1 MKSLRDFINRRL
13 EYKILA
19 LILFVLVVSFTGIF
33 FIISS
38 REKTNALDNE
48 RAKSRLMADTIH
60 ETLDRSMMGFK
71 ADVVRFLVRDF
82 EKLEGIKRIQI
93 VRGDAVYVGA
103 GRGRDKAFM
112 DFKTLDDV
120 KQRISTLYRPE
131 WEIDHPRQE
140 VNVAE
145 GIENPEFKSF
155 FEKTIRTL
163 EEKKL
168 AGTDEK
174 ALKQGM
180 LDANYVEEIN
190 GVPVMTY
197 LRPLPLFPKC
207 ALCHGMGHS
216 LRGILMI
223 STSLEGANAALKEN
237 QRYLLMASL
246 VTVGV
251 LIILL
256 RVLMRR
262 VVLAPVNNVVGRVK
276 DIAEGEGDL
285 TARIVVNYRDEIGDM
300 ARWFN
305 KFVEKL
311 HHVISQVSRAAK
323 QVKTVSQQVLGGT
336 KQITEGAD
344 VQMHAIETTAAAVEA
359 VNDSISH
366 VAGNAASLSALS
378 EESAVAILQ
387 MSSSIDEIARSAAV
401 LSSTIE
407 DSTAS
412 ILEMSSSVRQID
424 ENVTSLNTA
433 AGDTATSMTQMDA
446 SIKQIR
452 THVIDTVQLSK
463 GVTDDAE
470 RGRRATELTIQGI
483 GKIQT
488 YSNQV
493 NGVIRNLT
501 TRTENIGKILNVI
514 DEVAEQTNLLALNAA
529 IIAAQAGEHGKSF
542 SVVAQ
547 EIKEL
552 ADRTATSTK
561 EIHEIIRALQD
572 ESKNAV
578 LAINRGSKSVEDG
591 VQLAGEAG
599 SALNKILE
607 SSKQST
613 ERIQEI
619 ARATDEQTKGVQ
631 RVSESMR
638 QMTEMVQQIAHATHE
653 QFKGSELIIGSTE
666 KMKDIAAKVKNA
678 TQEQSVGNKQ
688 INEIVERVTNQV
700 KEIAQSTGKQAE
712 ESAHILKAVA
722 EIKKVVVQNMDTI
735 GKVGIAV
742 EELMKQ
748 ATQLSSEIDKFKL

>member
-38 REKTNALDNE
+38 KEKTNALDNE
-48 RAKSRLMADTIH
+48 RAKSRLMADAIH
-60 ETLDRSMMGFK
+60 ETLDRDMMAFR
-71 ADVVRFLVRDF
+71 ADMARFLMDDLK
-82 EKLEGIKRIQI
+82 KLEGIKRIQI
-93 VRGDAVYVGA
+93 VRGDAPYVGD
-103 GRGRDKAFM
+103 GRGRDEAFM
-112 DFKTLDDV
+112 DFKTLGDV
-120 KQRISTLYRPE
+120 KQHIPMLYKPE
-131 WEIDHPRQE
+131 WERDHPDRKT
-140 VNVAE
+140 NTAS
-145 GIENPEFKSF
+145 GTDHPEFKEYF
-155 FEKTIRTL
+155 KKTVQVLHDTKL
-163 EEKKL
+163 VTTEEN
-168 AGTDEK
+168 
-174 ALKQGM
+174 ALKRGM
-180 LDANYVEEIN
+180 LDSTYFEAID

-197 LRPLPLFPKC
+197 LRPLPNFPKC
-207 ALCHGMGHS
+207 ALCHGTGYS
-216 LRGILMI
+216 IRGILMI

-237 QRYLLMASL
+237 QRYLLVASL

-251 LIILL
+251 LIIFL
-256 RVLMRR
+256 RMLMRR
-262 VVLAPVNNVVGRVK
+262 VVLSPVNNVVGRVK
-276 DIAEGEGDL
+276 NIAEGEGDL
-285 TARIVVNYRDEIGDM
+285 TARIVVNYQDEIGDM

-311 HHVISQVSRAAK
+311 HHIITQVSQAAK
-323 QVKTVSQQVLGGT
+323 QVKLVSQKVLSGT
-336 KQITEGAD
+336 KQITEGSD
-344 VQMHAIETTAAAVEA
+344 VQMHAIETSTAAVEA
-359 VNDSISH
+359 VSVSINQ
-366 VAGNAASLSALS
+366 VAGNASSLSALA

-401 LSSTIE
+401 LSSTVE

-412 ILEMSSSVRQID
+412 ILEMSSSVKQID

-433 AGDTATSMTQMDA
+433 AEDTATSMTQIDA

-452 THVIDTVQLSK
+452 GNVIDTVQLSR

-483 GKIQT
+483 NKIQA

-493 NGVIRNLT
+493 NDVIRNLT
-501 TRTENIGKILNVI
+501 GRTESIGKILNVI

-561 EIHEIIRALQD
+561 EIHGIIRALQD

-578 LAINRGSKSVEDG
+578 LAINRGSKSVEEG
-591 VQLAGEAG
+591 VLLAGEAG

-607 SSKQST
+607 SSQQST
-613 ERIQEI
+613 LRIQEI
-619 ARATDEQTKGVQ
+619 ARATDEQAKGVK

-638 QMTEMVQQIAHATHE
+638 QVTEMVQQIAHATHE
-653 QFKGSELIIGSTE
+653 QFKGSELIISSTE
-666 KMKDIAAKVKNA
+666 KMKDIAAKVKIA
-678 TQEQSVGNKQ
+678 TQEQSIGNKQ

-722 EIKKVVVQNMDTI
+722 EIKKVIEQNIDTI